1 MAVVSMLNVSILI
14 LSLNVIVTLQ
24 APVRNQFTCLP
35 RKGSKY
41 NFDYRKSDWNS
52 SCRTDGENPLR
63 YNNTAMQS
71 HIGHT
76 LSLPHFQLSND
87 E

>member
-1 MAVVSMLNVSILI
+1 MAVVSMLKVSILI

-24 APVRNQFTCLP
+24 APLIRNQFTCLP
-35 RKGSKY
+35 RNGSNYK
-41 NFDYRKSDWNS
+41 KSRWNS
-52 SCRTDGENPLR
+52 CSTNGENPLR

-71 HIGHT
+71 HIGYT
-76 LSLPHFQLSND
+76 LSLKHFQLSND